1 MDTGLGTGIILVASG
16 LAVVTLI
23 WVLTRWALH
32 SQSSWQAAIKASS
45 EKVSEHEDAV
55 LLIRPGGRIDYINTE
70 AQKLFGL
77 AQNEIPNLERLAR
90 RVRPSNVFWQL
101 CASEGRTRFSI
112 GGKLVEGVSYQ
123 VQNADPVILLSLHQ
137 SDLSTGLAG
146 VRDVSGSVLDII
158 ADFGQEI
165 AENLNLDPTLIA
177 VLENV
182 EKLIP
187 SDILEIKIWEQAS
200 QVFISYRLGLVDGTS
215 RLERSLDTRFGN
227 YSAHLAEQEEILFV
241 PDTQS
246 YKEFRFLEETD
257 QYSVRSYMGVPL
269 LTGGELVGMLEV
281 GQIAANV
288 YTNEDQNLL
297 QLIAGQAA
305 IAVRNAL
312 LYENEQ
318 RRAME
323 LSGLANL
330 AQSAGSL
337 QNREEFFSALIN
349 SIQPLFSIKTLGF
362 LLYDEDKRTL
372 EGQVPFE
379 GIPSH
384 IVDIYR
390 TEIQAD
396 SKASEIIKKGQII
409 LTQDAKT
416 DERWRELRIH
426 NIAQAASLQES
437 ALVPLTSSGHFLGYL
452 QLSNHTQGVR
462 KFTDNEKHLMSVV
475 ANQTATIIDNANLIQ
490 QTRQRAR
497 RAETMRR
504 VASLVSS
511 SATEEETIR
520 FSLQELVQLIGADA
534 AIVFLLDDK
543 EGALIA
549 HKSSLYSR
557 HYEDIEGESDFPKL
571 YIDNPQYRLTVTGS
585 QHSFVSGNLQAD
597 QRVLDFYRPL
607 VDVYKMVSAL
617 VVPIVTHERGVGE
630 MMLTSRLPDFFTHYD
645 LQSARTVAD
654 QLSIALEASK
664 NLEQTDESL
673 RLRVEQLSAL
683 SRVTRELSGSL
694 SLKHLLQVV
703 YEEGLQTSKA
713 DCGTITIFDPES
725 MGEGNV
731 PVSILAL
738 GCVHGEPLTEIEQEV
753 VLSGNPFLVE
763 DVDDGEYPA
772 SHEGVRSALVVPI
785 AHQGKTVGLFHLHS
799 MSPSHFN
806 EEILDI
812 VQVLAVQAAI
822 AMGNAYNY
830 EEQVRYG
837 NLLKRRAGALSS
849 LLDTTTSLEVEQPLK
864 DSLQIISNGISEATS
879 FASVLVSIYDA
890 GTETMRRVAGTGI
903 SDAHWRALQERE
915 QPFFALQQLMKPEFE
930 LGSAYYVPVDKAPIM
945 PSDFHVVNLEMVDAL
960 QIKNAWNSED
970 LFIFLL
976 KGQYENPL
984 GVISLDQPRDGEAP
998 DLTTVEA
1005 AEVFAAQA
1013 ALLISNQVRLA
1024 EYEERV
1030 EALSSGLER
1039 QQRLLQ
1045 ISQNDLP
1052 ILLRKDLEQTI
1063 TIQNLDR
1070 VSYRIRA
1077 GLQITESV
1085 SRQLD
1090 ASSALQAL
1098 GREILTHMGMM
1109 TAFVAENT
1117 PEGPQLLH
1125 TMGDV
1130 PRTINPDA
1138 LFGQRNPLRACLQ
1151 TGEVMLVMNLDENDE
1166 WREVPL
1172 LSTLQSKS
1180 FIALPIKVEGET
1192 VAAVLSVSRE
1202 PLPILTDEDEQ
1213 VYYQIA
1219 RQSSVIFQNIHLL
1232 TSIRRRLKEV
1242 NLLLDFSRTL
1252 GNLGPTSIMESLLT
1266 SALQVISAAHA
1277 GIVLLWNEI
1286 TERLEPE
1293 AVQNYANNASMAK
1306 ISYQFGEALP
1316 GSVFSQ
1322 RETRN
1327 IDEVNFAMDY
1337 TLSASQLLLYRQA
1350 TGSRLPISSLLVPIQ
1365 TGDYCL
1371 GVLVLDN
1378 FNKTGAFQ
1386 KEDEALLHSLSQQVA
1401 LALQNLLLIQ
1411 SAEERATQL
1420 EALTDVTATITSSLQ
1435 SEELIPSLLSQLES
1449 VIPYDRAT
1457 LWLYEANELQVA
1469 TARGFSDD
1477 RARFNISDLS
1487 EEGVLLEEILRSG
1500 KAIAIPDMRE
1510 DERFQII
1517 AETEYLSWLGIPLL
1531 SKGEVV
1537 GIMALEKK
1545 ESGFYTITHIQIGAT
1560 FAGQAAVSLEN
1571 AHLYQST
1578 LSTAKRLEILNE
1590 MSAEVSANLE
1600 IEKIYHAIHESAT
1613 RLMPLESFEIAL
1625 LGEEDNQIKSVH
1637 HVVQDKHLT
1646 EKNIPLNSYPIG
1658 KVISTGKAILLQNI
1672 VNTKRFGTSRYAQA
1686 KTPFSILAVPMWTGN
1701 QVVGVLV
1708 AQSTQ
1713 NGIYTESDQQI
1724 LGTLGNQA
1732 IIAIQNGR
1740 LFAETQ
1746 NLTETLEQRVVERTA
1761 DLEKEQRNTKTLLD
1775 ILTEVSSSLD
1785 LDLALNQTLAL
1796 LNETVGAEQGTVMLL
1811 NPEDSLLHYRAG
1823 YGYLSDVKDSE
1834 EGFTLKIGEGL
1845 AGWVVEHRNAILV
1858 DDLDQDERW
1867 VPRKDDLERHRSA
1880 VAAPLMVA
1888 EDVIGVLLV
1897 FNRKV
1902 DFFNPEQLT
1911 LINVIAGQVAV
1922 AINNANLYKLIR
1934 EQAERLGSML
1944 RNEQE
1949 EATRSQAILEAV
1961 ADGVLVTDAKNR
1973 ISFMNASAEKI
1984 LNIKIEKVITQTLKD
1999 FSGLFGKAANIWHEI
2014 IREWSENPSV
2024 YQGGDTYA
2032 EQLALDDG
2040 RIVLVHLAPVMLKTN
2055 DFLGTVSIFRDITHE
2070 VEVDR
2075 LKSEFVA
2082 TVSHE
2087 LRTPMTSIRGY
2098 VDILLMGAAG
2108 ALTENQTHFL
2118 DIIRDN
2124 TERLNILVTD
2134 LLDISRIESGKITL
2148 SPQPV
2153 VLKEL
2158 ADDSIANI
2166 LRRSQEDERPMAFS
2180 LEVEPDLPLVYA
2192 DADRTRQVI
2201 NNLIENAYHY
2211 TPENGE
2217 IIVRIHETQQADEVQ
2232 VDIQDNGVG
2241 IALDDQAQV
2250 FERFYRGE
2258 DPLVLA
2264 TPGTGL
2270 GLPIVKQLIE
2280 MHKGRIWVESSGEI
2294 GEGSKFSFTL
2304 PVYKKSE

>member
-1 MDTGLGTGIILVASG
+1 MDTGLGIGIILIASG
-16 LAVVTLI
+16 LAVSALI
-23 WVLTRWALH
+23 WVLTRWALR
-32 SQSSWQAAIKASS
+32 SQSSWQAAITTPS
-45 EKVSEHEDAV
+45 EEISEHEDAV
-55 LLIRPGGRIDYINTE
+55 LLIRSGGRIDYINTE
-70 AQKLFGL
+70 ARKLFGL
-77 AQNEIPNLERLAR
+77 AQNEIPNLEQIAR
-90 RVRPSNVFWQL
+90 RVRPSNGFWQL
-101 CASEGRTRFSI
+101 CTSEGRTRFSI
-112 GGKLVEGVSYQ
+112 GGKLVEGVSYK
-123 VQNADPVILLSLHQ
+123 VPNSDPVILLSLHQ

-146 VRDVSGSVLDII
+146 IRDVSGSVLDII

-165 AENLNLDPTLIA
+165 AENLNLDATLIA

-187 SDILEIKIWEQAS
+187 SDILEVKVWEQSS
-200 QVFISYRLGLVDGTS
+200 QVFISYRFGLVDGTPH
-215 RLERSLDTRFGN
+215 LERSLDTRFGN
-227 YSAHLAEQEEILFV
+227 YSAHLAEQEEFLFV
-241 PDTQS
+241 SDTQT
-246 YKEFRFLEETD
+246 YKELRFLEETD
-257 QYSVRSYMGVPL
+257 QYSIRSYMGVPL
-269 LTGGELVGMLEV
+269 LAGGKLVGMLEV

-288 YTNEDQNLL
+288 YSNEDQELL

-305 IAVRNAL
+305 VAVRNAL

-337 QNREEFFSALIN
+337 QNREEFFAALIN
-349 SIQPLFSIKTLGF
+349 SIQPLFAIKTLGF

-384 IVDIYR
+384 IVAIYR

-396 SKASEIIKKGQII
+396 SQASEIIKKEQII

-416 DERWRELRIH
+416 DERWQELRIH

-437 ALVPLTSSGHFLGYL
+437 ALVPLTSGGRFLGYL

-462 KFTDNEKHLMSVV
+462 KFTENEKHLMSVV
-475 ANQTATIIDNANLIQ
+475 ANQAATIIDNANLIQ
-490 QTRQRAR
+490 QTKRRAR
-497 RAETMRR
+497 RAEMMGR

-520 FSLQELVQLIGADA
+520 FSLQELVQLINADA
-534 AIVFLLDDK
+534 AIVFLIDDD
-543 EGALIA
+543 EGALVA
-549 HKSSLYSR
+549 HKSSRYGK
-557 HYEDIEGESDFPKL
+557 HHKEIKGVENFAKL
-571 YIDNPQYRLTVTGS
+571 YIDDPQYRLTVTGS
-585 QHSFVSGNLQAD
+585 QHSFVSGDLQTD
-597 QRVLDFYRPL
+597 QRVLEFYRPL
-607 VDVYKMVSAL
+607 VDAYNMLSAL
-617 VVPIVTHERGVGE
+617 VVPISIHERGVGE

-645 LQSARTVAD
+645 LQVARAVAD
-654 QLSIALEASK
+654 QLSIALETSK
-664 NLEQTDESL
+664 TLEQTDESL

-683 SRVTRELSGSL
+683 SRVNRELSGSL
-694 SLKHLLQVV
+694 NLKHLLQVV
-703 YEEGLQTSKA
+703 YEEGLQISKA
-713 DCGTITIFDPES
+713 DCGTITIFTPKSLE
-725 MGEGNV
+725 GGNV
-731 PVSILAL
+731 PESILAL
-738 GCVHGEPLTEIEQEV
+738 GCARGMSLTEIEREV
-753 VLSGNPFLVE
+753 VFSGNLFLVN
-763 DVDDGEYPA
+763 DVDEGEYLA
-772 SHEGVRSALVVPI
+772 SHEGVRSALVAPI
-785 AHQGKTVGLFHLHS
+785 AYQGKTVGLFHLHS
-799 MSPSHFN
+799 MSPSHFD
-806 EEILDI
+806 EEILGI

-822 AMGNAYNY
+822 ALRNAYNY

-837 NLLKRRAGALSS
+837 NLLGRRVGALSS
-849 LLDTTTSLEVEQPLK
+849 LLDTTTLLEAEQPLK
-864 DSLQIISNGISEATS
+864 DSLQIISDGICEVTP
-879 FASVLVSIYDA
+879 FDTVLISVYDA
-890 GTETMRRVAGTGI
+890 GNETMRRVAGTGI
-903 SDAHWRALQERE
+903 SNEKWRALQERE
-915 QPFFALQQLMKPEFE
+915 QPFLVFQQLMKPEFE
-930 LGSAYYVPVDKAPIM
+930 LGGAYYIPVDKAPII
-945 PSDFHVVNLEMVDAL
+945 PSDLHIINFGMEDDRN
-960 QIKNAWNSED
+960 IKNAWHPED
-970 LFIFLL
+970 LFAFLL
-976 KGQYENPL
+976 KDQYENPL
-984 GVISLDQPRDGEAP
+984 GLISLDQPRDGAAP
-998 DLTTVEA
+998 DLTTVEVV
-1005 AEVFAAQA
+1005 EVFAAQA
-1013 ALLISNQVRLA
+1013 ALIISNQARLA
-1024 EYEERV
+1024 EYRERV

-1039 QQRLLQ
+1039 QQRLLR

-1070 VSYRIRA
+1070 VSYRVRA

-1117 PEGPQLLH
+1117 LEGPQLLH

-1166 WREVPL
+1166 WRESPL

-1192 VAAVLSVSRE
+1192 VAAVLAVSRE

-1252 GNLGPTSIMESLLT
+1252 GKLDPVSIMEALLT

-1277 GIVLLWNEI
+1277 GIVLLWNEV

-1306 ISYQFGEALP
+1306 ITYRFKEALP
-1316 GSVFSQ
+1316 GSVFAK
-1322 RETRN
+1322 REARN

-1386 KEDEALLHSLSQQVA
+1386 KEDEALLLSLSQQVA

-1420 EALTDVTATITSSLQ
+1420 EALTDITATITSSLQ

-1469 TARGFSDD
+1469 AARGFADT
-1477 RARFNISDLS
+1477 RAHRNISDLA
-1487 EEGVLLEEILRSG
+1487 EESVLLEEILRSG

-1517 AETEYLSWLGIPLL
+1517 SETEYLSWLGIPLL

-1537 GIMALEKK
+1537 GIMALDKQVL
-1545 ESGFYTITHIQIGAT
+1545 GFYTITHIQIGAT

-1578 LSTAKRLEILNE
+1578 LSTAKRLEILNA

-1600 IEKIYHAIHESAT
+1600 IEKIYHAIHEAAT
-1613 RLMPLESFEIAL
+1613 RLMPVESFEIAL
-1625 LGEEDNQIKSVH
+1625 FSKEDNQIKSVH
-1637 HVVQDKHLT
+1637 HVVQDKHLA
-1646 EKNIPLNSYPIG
+1646 EKKTSLDSYPIG
-1658 KVISTGKAILLQNI
+1658 KVISTGKEILLQNVI
-1672 VNTKRFGTSRYAQA
+1672 NTKRFGTSGYAQA
-1686 KTPFSILAVPMWTGN
+1686 KTPFSILAVPMRTGD

-1708 AQSTQ
+1708 AQSAKG
-1713 NGIYTESDQQI
+1713 GIYTEGDQQI
-1724 LGTLGNQA
+1724 LSTLGNQA

-1746 NLTETLEQRVVERTA
+1746 NLTETLEQRVIERTA
-1761 DLEKEQRNTKTLLD
+1761 ELEKEQRNTKTLLD

-1811 NPEDSLLHYRAG
+1811 NPEDNLLHYRAG
-1823 YGYLSDVKDSE
+1823 YGYLSDVKNE
-1834 EGFTLKIGEGL
+1834 KKGFTLKIGEGL
-1845 AGWVVEHRNAILV
+1845 AGWVVKYRNAILI

-1867 VPRKDDLERHRSA
+1867 VPRKDDLQRHRSA
-1880 VAAPLMVA
+1880 VAAPLMVG

-1944 RNEQE
+1944 RSEQE

-1961 ADGVLVTDAKNR
+1961 ADGVLVTDSKNR
-1973 ISFMNASAEKI
+1973 ISFMNASAERI
-1984 LNIKIEKVITQTLKD
+1984 LNIKIEKVVTQTLKD
-1999 FSGLFGKAANIWHEI
+1999 FSGLFGRAANIWHEI

-2024 YQGGDTYA
+2024 YQEGGTYA
-2032 EQLALDDG
+2032 EQLALEDG
-2040 RIVLVHLAPVMLKTN
+2040 RIVLVHLAPVMLKKN

-2108 ALTENQTHFL
+2108 ALSENQTHFL

-2158 ADDSIANI
+2158 ADDAISNI
-2166 LRRSQEDERPMAFS
+2166 LRRSQEDEKPMAFS
-2180 LEVEPDLPLVYA
+2180 LDVEPDLPPVYA
-2192 DADRTRQVI
+2192 DADRTRQII

-2217 IIVRIHETQQADEVQ
+2217 VIIQIHMAKKADEVQ
-2232 VDIQDNGVG
+2232 IDVQDNGVG
-2241 IALDDQAQV
+2241 IAIDDQAQV

-2280 MHKGRIWVESSGEI
+2280 MHKGRIWVESSGKI
-2294 GEGSKFSFTL
+2294 GEGSTFSFTL

>member
-1 MDTGLGTGIILVASG
+1 MDTGFETGLILLILGLVVSA
-16 LAVVTLI
+16 LI
-23 WVLTRWALH
+23 WALARWALR
-32 SQSSWQAAIKASS
+32 SQSSWQAAIKASTD
-45 EKVSEHEDAV
+45 EGSEHEDAV
-55 LLIRPGGRIDYINTE
+55 LVIHAGGGVKYINKE

-77 AQNEIPNLERLAR
+77 SQNETPDLERLAR
-90 RVRPSNVFWQL
+90 RVRPSNIFWEL
-101 CASEGRTRFSI
+101 CSSEGRTRFSI
-112 GGKLVEGVSYQ
+112 GGKLVEGVSYR
-123 VQNADPVILLSLHQ
+123 VPDSDSTILLSLHQ
-137 SDLSTGLAG
+137 SELSTGLAG
-146 VRDVSGSVLDII
+146 VRDVSGSVLDVI

-165 AENLNLDPTLIA
+165 AENLNLDATLIA

-187 SDILEIKIWEQAS
+187 SDVLEIKVWEQAS
-200 QVFISYRLGLVDGTS
+200 QIFISYRFGMVDGKP
-215 RLERSLDTRFGN
+215 RLESSLDTRFGN
-227 YSAHLAEQEEILFV
+227 YSSYIAEQEELLFV

-246 YKEFRFLEETD
+246 YKELRFLNETD
-257 QYSVRSYMGVPL
+257 QYSIRSYMGIPL
-269 LTGGELVGMLEV
+269 LAGGELVGMLEV
-281 GQIAANV
+281 GQIAANI
-288 YTNEDQNLL
+288 YSNEDQDLL

-305 IAVRNAL
+305 VAIRNAL

-330 AQSAGSL
+330 AQSTGFL

-349 SIQPLFSIKTLGF
+349 SIQPLFSIKILGF

-372 EGQVPFE
+372 EGQVPFD
-379 GIPSH
+379 GIPDH
-384 IVDIYR
+384 IVAIFRTDIP
-390 TEIQAD
+390 AD
-396 SKASEIIKKGQII
+396 SQASKIIEKQQII
-409 LTQDAKT
+409 LTKDAKT
-416 DERWRELRIH
+416 DENWQELRIH

-437 ALVPLTSSGHFLGYL
+437 ALVPLISGKNFLGYL
-452 QLSNHTQGVR
+452 QLSNHTQGLR
-462 KFTDNEKHLMSVV
+462 EFTENEVHLMNVV
-475 ANQTATIIDNANLIQ
+475 AKQAAAIIDNASLMQ

-520 FSLQELVQLIGADA
+520 FSLQELVQLVNADA
-534 AIVFLLDDK
+534 ALIFLLDDD
-543 EGALIA
+543 EGALVA
-549 HKSSLYSR
+549 HKSSFYDK
-557 HYEDIEGESDFPKL
+557 YDEGIGLFEKL
-571 YIDNPQYRLTVTGS
+571 YIDDPQYRLTVTGS
-585 QHSFVSGNLQAD
+585 QRSFLSDNLQAD
-597 QRVLDFYRPL
+597 RRIIDFYRPL
-607 VDVYKMVSAL
+607 VDAYKMVSAL
-617 VVPIVTHERGVGE
+617 VVPIVVRGRGVGE
-630 MMLTSRLPDFFTHYD
+630 MMLTSRMPNFFTRYD
-645 LQSARTVAD
+645 LQSAHTVAD
-654 QLSIALEASK
+654 QLAIALDTSAS
-664 NLEQTDESL
+664 LEQTDESL

-683 SRVTRELSGSL
+683 SRVNRELSGSL
-694 SLKHLLQVV
+694 NLKHLLQVV

-713 DCGTITIFDPES
+713 DCGTITIFDPTSVEKGKMPES
-725 MGEGNV
+725 V
-731 PVSILAL
+731 LSL
-738 GCVHGEPLTEIEQEV
+738 GCARGEPLTEIEREV
-753 VLSGNPFLVE
+753 VYSGKPLLTKN
-763 DVDDGEYPA
+763 VDDGEYPA
-772 SHEGVRSALVVPI
+772 SHEGVRSALVAPI
-785 AHQGKTVGLFHLHS
+785 AYQGKTVGLFHLHS
-799 MSPSHFN
+799 MSASRFD

-812 VQVLAVQAAI
+812 IQTLAIQAAI
-822 AMGNAYNY
+822 AIGNAYSY
-830 EEQVRYG
+830 EEQVQYG
-837 NLLKRRAGALSS
+837 DLLKRRAGTLSS
-849 LLDTTTSLEVEQPLK
+849 LLDTTNSLELEQPLA
-864 DSLQIISNGISEATS
+864 DSLQIVARGISAATP
-879 FASVLVSIYDA
+879 FDVVLLSVYDA
-890 GTETMRRVAGTGI
+890 GTEMMRRVTSVGL
-903 SDAHWRALQERE
+903 SDENWDALRERE
-915 QPFFALQQLMKPEFE
+915 QPFLGVQQVMKTEFM
-930 LGSAYYVPVDKAPIM
+930 LGSAYYIPVDKAPIM
-945 PSDFHVVNLEMVDAL
+945 PSDIHILNLDEELGAKEHGVWHA
-960 QIKNAWNSED
+960 ED
-970 LFIFLL
+970 LFLFLL
-976 KGQYENPL
+976 KDQYDLPL
-984 GVISLDQPRDGEAP
+984 GTISLDRPRDGKAP

-1005 AEVFAAQA
+1005 IEIFAAQA
-1013 ALLISNQVRLA
+1013 ALIINNQARLS
-1024 EYEERV
+1024 EYQERV
-1030 EALSSGLER
+1030 GALSSGIER
-1039 QQRLLQ
+1039 QQRLLH

-1052 ILLRKDLEQTI
+1052 ILLHKDLEQTI

-1077 GLQITESV
+1077 GLRITESV

-1117 PEGPQLLH
+1117 LEGPQLLH

-1138 LFGQRNPLRACLQ
+1138 LFGQRNPLRASLQ
-1151 TGEVMLVMNLDENDE
+1151 SGKIMLVMNLDENDE
-1166 WREVPL
+1166 WRESPL

-1192 VAAVLSVSRE
+1192 VAAVLAVSRE
-1202 PLPILTDEDEQ
+1202 TLPILTDEDEQ

-1232 TSIRRRLKEV
+1232 TSVRRRLKEV

-1252 GNLGPTSIMESLLT
+1252 GNLGPKSIMEALLA

-1277 GIVLLWNEI
+1277 GIVLLWNEV

-1293 AVQNYANNASMAK
+1293 AVKNYANNASMEK
-1306 ISYQFGEALP
+1306 ISYRFGEALP
-1316 GSVFSQ
+1316 GSVFAKRLS
-1322 RETRN
+1322 RN
-1327 IDEVNFAMDY
+1327 VDEVNFALDY

-1350 TGSRLPISSLLVPIQ
+1350 TGERLPISSLLVPIQ

-1378 FNKTGAFQ
+1378 FNKVGAFR
-1386 KEDEALLHSLSQQVA
+1386 KEDETLLLSLSQQVA
-1401 LALQNLLLIQ
+1401 LSLQNSRLIQ
-1411 SAEERATQL
+1411 STEVRAAQL
-1420 EALTDVTATITSSLQ
+1420 EALTDITATITSSLE
-1435 SEELIPSLLSQLES
+1435 SEELIPSLLSHLES

-1457 LWLYEANELQVA
+1457 LWLYEANELKVA
-1469 TARGFSDD
+1469 TTRGFTDTPAPLSM
-1477 RARFNISDLS
+1477 SDLA
-1487 EEGVLLEEILRSG
+1487 EERVLLDEILRSS

-1531 SKGEVV
+1531 SKGEVI
-1537 GIMALEKK
+1537 GIMTLDMKAV
-1545 ESGFYTITHIQIGAT
+1545 GFYTITHIQIGAT

-1571 AHLYQST
+1571 ARLYQST
-1578 LSTAKRLEILNE
+1578 LSTAERLSILNA

-1600 IEKIYHAIHESAT
+1600 IEKIYHAIHEAAI
-1613 RLMPLESFEIAL
+1613 RLMPVESFEIAL
-1625 LGEEDNQIKSVH
+1625 FNEEENQIKSVH
-1637 HVVQDKHLT
+1637 YVVQGRYLA
-1646 EKNIPLNSYPIG
+1646 EREIPLDSNPIG
-1658 KVISTGKAILLQNI
+1658 KVIATGDKILLSGI
-1672 VNTKRFGTSRYAQA
+1672 VDTRIFGTSRYAQA
-1686 KTPFSILAVPMWTGN
+1686 KTPFSILAVPMRTGE

-1708 AQSTQ
+1708 AQSAQ
-1713 NGIYTESDQQI
+1713 NGIYTEDDQQI
-1724 LGTLGNQA
+1724 LSTLGNQA

-1740 LFAETQ
+1740 LFDETQ
-1746 NLTETLEQRVVERTA
+1746 NLTNTLEQRVIERTA
-1761 DLEKEQRNTKTLLD
+1761 ELENEQRNTKTLLD

-1811 NPEDSLLHYRAG
+1811 NPDDNLLHYRAG
-1823 YGYLSDVKDSE
+1823 YGYLSKEKNRDSD
-1834 EGFTLKIGEGL
+1834 FTLKIGEGL
-1845 AGWVVEHRNAILV
+1845 AGWVLENRDAILIN
-1858 DDLDQDERW
+1858 DLDQDERW
-1867 VPRKDDLERHRSA
+1867 VPRKDDLQRHRSA
-1880 VAAPLMVA
+1880 VAAPLMVG

-1897 FNRKV
+1897 FNRKT

-1944 RNEQE
+1944 RSEQE

-1961 ADGVLVTDAKNR
+1961 ADGVLVTDSENR

-1984 LNIKIEKVITQTLKD
+1984 LNIESEKVITKTLKD

-2014 IREWSENPSV
+2014 IREWSENPSA
-2024 YQGGDTYA
+2024 YREGDTYA
-2032 EQLALDDG
+2032 EQLALEDG
-2040 RIVLVHLAPVMLKTN
+2040 RIVLVHLAPVMLRLQ
-2055 DFLGTVSIFRDITHE
+2055 DFLGTVSIFKDITHE

-2124 TERLNILVTD
+2124 TDRLNILVTD

-2148 SPQPV
+2148 SHQAIE
-2153 VLKEL
+2153 LKEI
-2158 ADDSIANI
+2158 ADDAIASI
-2166 LRRSQEDERPMAFS
+2166 LHRSKDEERPMSFS
-2180 LEVEPDLPLVYA
+2180 LEVEPDLPSVYA
-2192 DADRTRQVI
+2192 DADRARQI
-2201 NNLIENAYHY
+2201 ISNLVENAYHY
-2211 TPENGE
+2211 TPENGK
-2217 IIVRIHETQQADEVQ
+2217 IIVHLHTTNEGDEVQ
-2232 VDIQDNGVG
+2232 IDVQDNGVG
-2241 IALDDQAQV
+2241 IAVDDQAQV

-2270 GLPIVKQLIE
+2270 GLPIVRQLVE
-2280 MHKGRIWVESSGEI
+2280 MHKGRIWVESSGKT
-2294 GEGSKFSFTL
+2294 GEGSTFSFTL
-2304 PVYKKSE
+2304 PLYEKLK